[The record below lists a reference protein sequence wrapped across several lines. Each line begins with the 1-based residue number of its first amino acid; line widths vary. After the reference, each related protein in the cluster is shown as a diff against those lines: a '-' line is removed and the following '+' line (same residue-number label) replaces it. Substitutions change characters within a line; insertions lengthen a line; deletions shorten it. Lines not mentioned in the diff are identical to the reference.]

1 MRRSVLAILCALTL
15 TAAVRAENWPQF
27 RGVHGGV
34 APDDPALPDT
44 WSATENVVWKLDVP
58 GYAWSSPIVWG
69 DHVFVTSAV
78 NTGGELPL
86 RPTGEYLG
94 GTLGGKMTFRDI
106 TTPTA
111 PLRWMLYDVDFKT
124 GKIRWQ
130 QALKESAP
138 GESRH
143 EKNSYASETPV
154 TDGQRVY
161 VYFSYAGLF
170 AFDMTGKQVWS
181 KPMTPHKTRT
191 GWGNAASPVLAK
203 DRIVIVNDNEEA
215 SFIAAYSTANGNE
228 LWRIKRDEASNWASP
243 FVWENPQRT
252 EIITKGTK
260 KIRSYSLDGTLLWEL
275 AGIATLDVPTPF
287 ANNGLLYVESGY
299 PTDQKKITYAIR
311 PGAKGDITLKEGQTS
326 NDFIVWSQQNL
337 GTYATSTLVYGDYY
351 YTLLD
356 RGMLLCHDARTGK
369 EIYGR
374 QRVTLETTGFT
385 ASPWAYNG
393 KIFAL
398 SEDGDT
404 FVMQAGPEF
413 KVLGKNSLGELA
425 LATPAIANGSLIIR
439 TASHLYRIAR
449 SKA

>member
-1 MRRSVLAILCALTL
+1 MRRSVLAIVCALTL

-27 RGVHGGV
+27 RGVQGGV

-58 GYAWSSPIVWG
+58 GYSWSSPIVWG

-86 RPTGEYLG
+86 RPTSEYLG

-106 TTPTA
+106 TTPTT
-111 PLRWMLYDVDFKT
+111 PVRWMLYDVDFKT

-130 QALKESAP
+130 QAVKESAP

-170 AFDMTGKQVWS
+170 AFDMSGKPVWA
-181 KPMTPHKTRT
+181 KPMTAHKTRT
-191 GWGNAASPVLAK
+191 GWGSAASPVLAK
-203 DRIVIVNDNEEA
+203 DRVVIVSDNEED
-215 SFIAAYSTANGNE
+215 SFIAAYSSANGNE

-243 FVWENPQRT
+243 FVWENAQRT

-287 ANNGLLYVESGY
+287 AKNGLLYVESGY
-299 PTDQKKITYAIR
+299 PTDQKKVTYAIR
-311 PGAKGDITLKEGQTS
+311 PGASGDITLKEGQTS

-374 QRVTLETTGFT
+374 QRVTLDTTGFT

-413 KVLGKNSLGELA
+413 KVIGKNSLGELA
-425 LATPAIANGSLIIR
+425 LATPAIANGSLIMR
-439 TASHLYRIAR
+439 TAAHLYRIGR
-449 SKA
+449 K